1 MDCMLASQAT
11 IAGPPGSPFEGGRF
25 HLILKV
31 PENYPLAPPTA
42 TFRTTVF
49 HPNVHFKVNGGATAA
64 VRGCTNVAGVGPHG
78 WLTGR
83 LHARLV
89 KFAWIS

>member
-1 MDCMLASQAT
+1 MMQGALPLTMDCMLASQAT

-64 VRGCTNVAGVGPHG
+64 VRGCTMLLVLGRMAG
-78 WLTGR
+78 
-83 LHARLV
+83 
-89 KFAWIS
+89 